1 MADPF
6 SVAGSAVGVVSLAI
20 LACQGLVTY
29 IGDVKDAKDRTT
41 QISRHMDELAAH
53 LERLESIMSKI
64 EPSAYVT
71 GAEEG
76 IVACAEAIKKI
87 RDKLSL
93 DASAIET
100 TLRTQWRDMKQK
112 LWYSFKKMD
121 IAYARGVI
129 EFIEQNLQ
137 TALLALI
144 L

>member
-6 SVAGSAVGVVSLAI
+6 SVAGSAVGVVSLGI

-29 IGDVKDAKDRTT
+29 IDDVKDGKERTI
-41 QISRHMDELAAH
+41 QISRQMDELAAH
-53 LERLESIMSKI
+53 LERLETIMSKI
-64 EPSAYVT
+64 EPNAYVK

-76 IVACAEAIKKI
+76 IVACAEAIEKV
-87 RDKLSL
+87 RDKLGW
-93 DASAIET
+93 DASTSGT
-100 TLRTQWRDMKQK
+100 TFRTQWRDMKQK